1 MRAEDWERAE
11 ELFHRLAPLDDDGRK
26 TALADLARTE
36 PDLGGELASLLSA
49 HDAEGVFD
57 HLTAK
62 LAPEPFGRQMATSA
76 LTGTKVAQYEIGP
89 LIGQGGMGD
98 VYRARDIRLGRE
110 VALKFL
116 PDWLGRDPW
125 AHDRILVEARIVSAI
140 DHPNVCSLYELGET
154 EDGRLFIVMPLY
166 DGETLKHW
174 LARKPLSPV
183 ETVEVALQVARG
195 LEAAHERGI
204 VHRDI
209 KPANLLLTTD
219 GRVKIL
225 DFGVAK
231 LADVGLTRPGERPG
245 TERYMAPEQAAG
257 EAADERSDLWSL
269 GAVMHEMLTG
279 KVPPAASDSRDL
291 DAAGFPPDLMGTI
304 RALLAPEPENRYPD
318 ARSLARDLAVLAD
331 APDALTVRRPT
342 RRRWSMAAAG
352 LAAGILLAIGAW
364 LAPGAST
371 DAPADPGVAVLPFRV
386 TGNDLEYLREGVIDL
401 MSINFDGAPGLRKI
415 DVASTM
421 TAWNDRVGENRAASS
436 DEDALDVARSLGA
449 RYAVL
454 GSVVQTGSR
463 TVQLQAEAYDVRSGH
478 SRGSAHVQG
487 SPDSLT
493 RLIDE
498 LTLELLRRGLV
509 PADGGY
515 ASPNLARVTTS
526 SLPALKAFLA
536 GESAYREGDWPEAAA
551 HYRESVDR
559 DSLFARAWYRLGWSL
574 FWSNR
579 RHEEAFRRAA
589 ELAAGLPERDSL
601 LLTAAALPQTERLE
615 VLTRL
620 TAAYPDDPDA
630 WFMLGDGIV
639 HAGGLLFR
647 PAADYLVPLRRAVA
661 LAPFYEETS
670 LHLFEDA
677 FLRYDSARVD
687 DLIRRTGARDSS
699 TFPCPGF
706 VLLRDMRWGSGASAT
721 RSAARF
727 ESVYEGP
734 YPGCVWA
741 AAAADSRAL
750 EIAER
755 HELLFI
761 KPGAPFVSPARFWRM
776 VHARVT
782 AGQLQ
787 RARELPDIAAH
798 GGDDYVQQASQY
810 AVALELA
817 PYAADPVTTRRT
829 VERLRSAPR
838 SGELPHLT
846 DFWLAIAAAEAERA
860 GAFTEATL
868 RIDSIAGAVGGTAAS
883 RIAAYERALE
893 AFRDIRAGDFAAV
906 DEFEAA
912 MAQLDPD
919 GWLTS
924 APTQYLR
931 FHVGRTL
938 LAESRFGEAER
949 YFRSLYPYSWYF
961 VPAQLELGRTYER
974 LGERALARERYRIVA
989 EAWATADPEFQPLVD
1004 EARSALARLR

>member
-1 MRAEDWERAE
+1 MDWDRVEQ
-11 ELFHRLAPLDDDGRK
+11 LFHRLAPWSPAAREQ
-26 TALADLARTE
+26 ALLEIHSSDPELRNDVAD
-36 PDLGGELASLLSA
+36 LLSA
-49 HDAEGVFD
+49 HDAHGVLD
-57 HLTAK
+57 RLSAR
-62 LAPEPFGRQMATSA
+62 LAPEPIMSA
-76 LTGTKVAQYEIGP
+76 AADAPLTGARVRQYEIGA
-89 LIGQGGMGD
+89 LVGRGGMGD
-98 VYRARDIRLGRE
+98 VYRARDTRLGRE

-116 PDWLGRDPW
+116 PRWLGRDP
-125 AHDRILVEARIVSAI
+125 ASHDRFIVEARIVSAI
-140 DHPNVCSLYELGET
+140 DHPNVCTLHELGET
-154 EDGRLFIVMPLY
+154 DDDRLFIVMPFY
-166 DGETLKHW
+166 DGETLKHR
-174 LARKPLSPV
+174 LARKPLSPEEAV
-183 ETVEVALQVARG
+183 DVALQVARG

-257 EAADERSDLWSL
+257 EEADERSDLWSL

-279 KVPPAASDSRDL
+279 RVPPAESDSPGF
-291 DAAGFPPDLMGTI
+291 DASRFPPALTGML
-304 RALLAPEPENRYPD
+304 RALLALEPENRYPD
-318 ARSLARDLAVLAD
+318 ARSLVRDLAGVSD
-331 APDALTVRRPT
+331 ARDALTVQPA
-342 RRRWSMAAAG
+342 RRRWAVTSAG
-352 LAAGILLAIGAW
+352 LAGGFLLAVGAW
-364 LAPGAST
+364 LSLGAPT
-371 DAPADPGVAVLPFRV
+371 DPPADPGVAVLPFRV
-386 TGNDLEYLREGVIDL
+386 TGNDLDYLREGVIDL

-415 DVASTM
+415 DAASTM
-421 TAWNDRVGENRAASS
+421 TAWNHRIGEDRAASS
-436 DEDALDVARSLGA
+436 DDDALDVARSLGA

-463 TVQLQAEAYDVRSGH
+463 TVQLQAEAYDVGSGH

-493 RLIDE
+493 RMIDE

-515 ASPNLARVTTS
+515 ASPNLSRVTTS

-536 GESAYREGDWPEAAA
+536 GESAYRDGDWPEAAA
-551 HYRESVDR
+551 QYRESVAR

-574 FWSNR
+574 FWHSR
-579 RHEEAFRRAA
+579 PPEEAFRRAA
-589 ELAAGLPERDSL
+589 DLAAGLPERDSL
-601 LLTAAALPQTERLE
+601 LLTAAALPQTERFE

-620 TAAYPDDPDA
+620 TAAYPDDPDG

-647 PAADYLVPLRRAVA
+647 PASDYVGPLRRAVA
-661 LAPFYEETS
+661 LAPSYEETS

-687 DLIRRTGARDSS
+687 DLIRWTAARDTSNY
-699 TFPCPGF
+699 PCSGF
-706 VLLRDMRWGSGASAT
+706 ALLRDMRWGSGTRAI

-727 ESVYEGP
+727 ENLYERP
-734 YPGCVWA
+734 NPGCVWA

-755 HELLFI
+755 HEIRFI
-761 KPGAPFVSPARFWRM
+761 EPGAPFVSPARLWRM
-776 VHARVT
+776 IHARVT
-782 AGQLQ
+782 AGHLQ
-787 RARELPDIAAH
+787 RARELPYIAAH
-798 GGDDYVQQASQY
+798 GEDEYVSQASQY
-810 AVALELA
+810 SVALELA
-817 PYAADPVTTRRT
+817 PYAADTGRTRLT

-838 SGELPHLT
+838 SRELPHLT
-846 DFWLAIAAAEAERA
+846 DFWLAIAAAEADRGGGFA
-860 GAFTEATL
+860 EATA
-868 RIDSIAGAVGGTAAS
+868 RIDSIAGGAGATVAT
-883 RIAAYERALE
+883 RIAAYARALR
-893 AFRDIRAGDFAAV
+893 AYRDIRSGDFDRLAS
-906 DEFEAA
+906 FEAA
-912 MAQLDPD
+912 MAELDPD

-924 APTQYLR
+924 APSQYLR
-931 FHVGRTL
+931 FQVGRIL
-938 LAESRFGEAER
+938 LSTSRLHDAER

-974 LGERALARERYRIVA
+974 LGEPELARERYRIVA
-989 EAWATADPEFQPLVD
+989 EGWATADEELQPLVE
-1004 EARSALARLR
+1004 EARSALERLR